1 MEPTW
6 SVLYLL
12 LLCLG
17 AWLGIQLLFFLVM
30 LVQMLRLS
38 LYPQRLQLGELPEG
52 LTPDQQAAIDEVRAL
67 GFHPIASGPVE
78 NGPRSHPALL
88 LRHESEPAYA
98 SLLLMPA
105 SFAGYPLSFFSHA
118 EDGSQLLT
126 VNRIGWLTLAQPPE
140 QKLVDAWAASP
151 AEHWQA
157 HRARIAGV
165 AMAGLPD
172 EEVCRRYAA
181 SYEDYLPM
189 LLRHGLLQES
199 GGALH
204 PRLRTAAG
212 LARRWMGVRRKL
224 AAPYVSAA
232 TEGAHQPDYAT
243 QSYLQAEADLARR
256 ASRHS
261 LKAGVLVLSAALSL
275 LLWGWAFNWQSALAV
290 LAILLLHEGGHAL
303 AMRAFGYRDMSM
315 FFIPFL
321 GAMVTGRPRDIPA
334 WKQALVL
341 LAGPVPG
348 LLLGA
353 AVLWTWDGAPPPL
366 GGFDWQMAAWMAV
379 LINLFNLLPLT
390 PLDGGQLVELSLF
403 SRWPRSRLLF
413 SALSVAAMAAL
424 GLWLKSAVFVVF
436 VLLLGMLLLHQWR
449 ASRLESRWQ
458 EGLQPEEQLRQLF
471 GRAQE
476 LFGPVGFLRQYPLV
490 KAVMERRRIGRPRA
504 WESAL
509 VLGLLLA
516 LWGGGGFAA
525 YDLFAPGPA
534 SAAEDDGRSPQQRR
548 FDEQYALYGE
558 DEEGGADELKALQ
571 AAAAALPAE
580 DPRQVD
586 LRSLLAWQAEGA
598 EQARQLESL
607 LAEGR
612 QGLQDDLESL
622 QRRWL
627 RSIQELHADEP
638 LPQRIAALQA
648 ALERAES
655 LMPKQPAG
663 RIEARLRLAEWVDL
677 NGDPQAA
684 ETLLADTRYLAERSD
699 DCRCELRRVL
709 RAQAWYFM
717 HHGRPTDAVTVIEAS
732 PVGRSLRQS
741 THELSRTYAWALL
754 EAGRTDEGIAQMRTA
769 AYSRPRPR
777 SWLQRLGFGGARRS
791 HLLYPLEMAHALRR
805 GPQPAE
811 AGTLMTPE
819 RSWSCMRYTHEDFG
833 DTLASYVD
841 PWEQLREKRLRET
854 AQAVCPPDSGK
865 TGVTAKKKPAG

>member
-1 MEPTW
+1 MEPTLA
-6 SVLYLL
+6 VLNLL
-12 LLCLG
+12 LICLG

-38 LYPQRLQLGELPEG
+38 LHPQRLRFGELPED
-52 LTPDQQAAIDEVRAL
+52 LPPDQQAAIDEVRAL
-67 GFHPIASGPVE
+67 GFRPIASGLVE

-88 LRHESEPAYA
+88 LRHQSEPAYA

-105 SFAGYPLSFFSHA
+105 SFAGYPLTFLSQA
-118 EDGSQLLT
+118 EDGSLLLT
-126 VNRIGWLTLAQPPE
+126 VNRIGWLTLAQPPG

-151 AEHWQA
+151 TAHWQV
-157 HRARIAGV
+157 HQARIAGV
-165 AMAGLPD
+165 AMADLP
-172 EEVCRRYAA
+172 EEEICRRYAA
-181 SYEDYLPM
+181 SYGDYVPM
-189 LLRHGLLQES
+189 LLRQGLLQES
-199 GGALH
+199 GGVLH
-204 PRLRTAAG
+204 PRLRAAAG
-212 LARRWMGVRRKL
+212 LAWRWMGVRRKL
-224 AAPYVSAA
+224 AVPYVSAA
-232 TEGAHQPDYAT
+232 TEGSHQPDYAT
-243 QSYLQAEADLARR
+243 QSYIQAEAELARR

-261 LKAGVLVLSAALSL
+261 LKASVLVLSAALSL
-275 LLWGWAFNWQSALAV
+275 LLWGWAFSWQSALAV

-353 AVLWTWDGAPPPL
+353 ALLWWWGGAIPSA

-424 GLWLKSAVFVVF
+424 ALWLESAVFAVF
-436 VLLLGMLLLHQWR
+436 VLLLGVGLLQQWR
-449 ASRLESRWQ
+449 VSRLESRWQ
-458 EGLQPEEQLRQLF
+458 DGLPHEEQLRQLF

-476 LFGPVGFLRQYPLV
+476 LFGPLGFLRQYPLV
-490 KAVMERRRIGRPRA
+490 KAVMERRRIRRPRA

-516 LWGGGGFAA
+516 LWGSGGYAA
-525 YDLFAPGPA
+525 YGHLAAPPQP
-534 SAAEDDGRSPQQRR
+534 EDDGRSAQQRL
-548 FDEQYALYGE
+548 FDERYARYGE
-558 DEEGGADELKALQ
+558 DEDAGPDELKALQ
-571 AAAAALPAE
+571 AAAAALPPE
-580 DPRQVD
+580 DPRRVD
-586 LRSLLAWQAEGA
+586 LRSLLAWDAEGE

-607 LAEGR
+607 VAEGR
-612 QGLQDDLESL
+612 EGFQDDLESL

-627 RSIQELHADEP
+627 RSVQDLHPDAP

-648 ALERAES
+648 ALQRAES

-684 ETLLADTRYLAERSD
+684 ETLLAETRYLAERSD

-717 HHGRPTDAVTVIEAS
+717 HHGRPADAVTVIEAS

-754 EAGRTDEGIAQMRTA
+754 EAGRIDQGTEQMRMA
-769 AYSRPRPR
+769 VYSRPPPR

-791 HLLYPLEMAHALRR
+791 HLLYPLEMAHALRQ

-811 AGTLMTPE
+811 AQGVMPRE
-819 RSWSCMRYTHEDFG
+819 QHWSCFRYTSEDMAE
-833 DTLASYVD
+833 TVAPYVD
-841 PWEQLREKRLRET
+841 PWEQLREQRLRVT
-854 AQAVCPPDSGK
+854 AKAVCPPAPGK
-865 TGVTAKKKPAG
+865 TGDTAKMNPPG